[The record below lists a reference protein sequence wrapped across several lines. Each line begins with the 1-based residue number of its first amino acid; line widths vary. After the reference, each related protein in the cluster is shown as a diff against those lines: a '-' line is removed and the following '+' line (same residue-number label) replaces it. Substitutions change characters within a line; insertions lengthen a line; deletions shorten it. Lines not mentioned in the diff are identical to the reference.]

1 MPDWGRGHFFL
12 WFFNEKGGNS
22 FGIPVQQSSLNM
34 LDQGEDK
41 GKV

>member
-1 MPDWGRGHFFL
+1 MPDWGRGCIFLFFD
-12 WFFNEKGGNS
+12 EKGGNS